1 MRLTTPR
8 PSCARNRRR
17 AAPLARLAPAFAGLL
32 MASCLHAQESLPPAP
47 SDLAP
52 PEAPEPGR
60 PLSFTPDLPADTPA
74 DIAQGA
80 RQGQPVTSLGEA
92 LRYAYWTSPAV
103 LAQRSGA
110 RSSDWG
116 VAQARSAYGPHLDYS
131 LTYGWTRDNYEIAP
145 ANFLKRHGWTSTA
158 TAILTQPLFTFGRT
172 FASERAARAQAA
184 YQRAVLRSTE
194 QQALFDALDAYVS
207 LRRTR
212 TGVGIAADNLAAL
225 TRELTDNRARLKAH
239 EVTATDIQQV
249 ETRVELGRV
258 QLLTAQRDAGT
269 AEATFLRMVGT
280 RPGELTTPPA
290 LQLPVSS
297 LEEAYVFA
305 EEHNPVV
312 LAAQERERASRAAT
326 EGAKADWRPR
336 IDLQGSAALMPYSNG
351 FSNYS
356 DSLRQTELRGVLTI
370 SGPLFDSGER
380 HARIRAAQAA
390 NDADWRLVDASLRE
404 NRAALATAW
413 NDWQAQ
419 SEAIDRLQSAVDSAQ
434 KAYDG
439 AVLQERAGLFTTLD
453 VLQLARELLQTRSA
467 YNDGIAGAYLAKAQ
481 VLAALGVMDSAW
493 LLPDAP
499 RHDAE
504 QEAARIAD
512 NGDVPLL
519 TSALHTLDGV
529 AEGRGAPRP
538 ARDPAHATTMPPARI
553 GVDVQP

>member
-1 MRLTTPR
+1 
-8 PSCARNRRR
+8 
-17 AAPLARLAPAFAGLL
+17 
-32 MASCLHAQESLPPAP
+32 
-47 SDLAP
+47 
-52 PEAPEPGR
+52 
-60 PLSFTPDLPADTPA
+60 
-74 DIAQGA
+74 
-80 RQGQPVTSLGEA
+80 
-92 LRYAYWTSPAV
+92 
-103 LAQRSGA
+103 
-110 RSSDWG
+110 
-116 VAQARSAYGPHLDYS
+116 
-131 LTYGWTRDNYEIAP
+131 
-145 ANFLKRHGWTSTA
+145 
-158 TAILTQPLFTFGRT
+158 
-172 FASERAARAQAA
+172 
-184 YQRAVLRSTE
+184 
-194 QQALFDALDAYVS
+194 
-207 LRRTR
+207 
-212 TGVGIAADNLAAL
+212 
-225 TRELTDNRARLKAH
+225 
-239 EVTATDIQQV
+239 
-249 ETRVELGRV
+249 
-258 QLLTAQRDAGT
+258 
-269 AEATFLRMVGT
+269 
-280 RPGELTTPPA
+280 
-290 LQLPVSS
+290 
-297 LEEAYVFA
+297 
-305 EEHNPVV
+305 
-312 LAAQERERASRAAT
+312 
-326 EGAKADWRPR
+326 
-336 IDLQGSAALMPYSNG
+336 
-351 FSNYS
+351 
-356 DSLRQTELRGVLTI
+356 LRQTELRGVLTI

-529 AEGRGAPRP
+529 AEGRGGPRP
-538 ARDPAHATTMPPARI
+538 ARDPAHATTMPAARI